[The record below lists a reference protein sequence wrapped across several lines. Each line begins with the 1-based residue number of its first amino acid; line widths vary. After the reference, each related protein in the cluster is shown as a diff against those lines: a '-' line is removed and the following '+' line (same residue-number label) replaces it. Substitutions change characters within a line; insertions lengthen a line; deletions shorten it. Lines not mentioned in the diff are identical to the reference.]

1 MVARYDALC
10 GFNCLSYV
18 LPCDIFLKSEIFLNN
33 VILSHEAAHEDSSSR
48 IQECEIILHA

>member
-33 VILSHEAAHEDSSSR
+33 VILSHKAAHEDSSSR